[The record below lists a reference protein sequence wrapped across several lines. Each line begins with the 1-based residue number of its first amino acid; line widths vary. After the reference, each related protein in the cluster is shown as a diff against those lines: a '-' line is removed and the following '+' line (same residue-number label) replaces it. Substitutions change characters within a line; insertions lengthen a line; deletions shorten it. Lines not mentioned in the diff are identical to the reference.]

1 MVVLAAACAVFVLAP
16 LRRPASPPEEDGGRE
31 QFLQAREVA
40 NQALRDTD
48 FDHAT
53 GKISDA
59 DYADFRARYEA
70 QAQSVLGRLDAP
82 ERPDVGQLLARPGGG
97 EPA

>member
-1 MVVLAAACAVFVLAP
+1 MVVLAAACALFVLAP
-16 LRRPASPPEEDGGRE
+16 LRRPASPPEEGGDRE
-31 QFLQAREVA
+31 RLLQAREVA
-40 NQALRDTD
+40 NQALRDTE

-59 DYADFRARYEA
+59 DYADFRSRYEA
-70 QAQSVLGRLDAP
+70 QAQRVLGRLDPP
-82 ERPDVGQLLARPGGG
+82 ERRDGGRLARPGGG

>member
-1 MVVLAAACAVFVLAP
+1 MSVGLMVVLAAASALFVLAP
-16 LRRPASPPEEDGGRE
+16 LRRPASPPEEDGDRE
-31 QFLQAREVA
+31 RFLQTREVA
-40 NQALRDTD
+40 NQALRDAE

-59 DYADFRARYEA
+59 DYADLRARYEA
-70 QAQSVLGRLDAP
+70 QAR
-82 ERPDVGQLLARPGGG
+82 GGG

>member
-1 MVVLAAACAVFVLAP
+1 MVVLAAACAFFVLAP
-16 LRRPASPPEEDGGRE
+16 LRRPASPPEEDGERE
-31 QFLQAREVA
+31 RLLQVREVA

-59 DYADFRARYEA
+59 DYADFRARHEA
-70 QAQSVLGRLDAP
+70 QARSVLGRLDAP
-82 ERPDVGQLLARPGGG
+82 ERPDVGRLARPGGG